1 MDPDPRG
8 AGLLEARLKAEP
20 ASSHSPPARCADG
33 GQGAEG
39 RTRDGGAGLCGKNP
53 GLTPA
58 RPGVHSADINGLGV
72 SFPGGDR
79 WNPAVSLRRAAPVRL

>member
-1 MDPDPRG
+1 MLVEQADSRRESRQSRRRVIAPGPLRRWRSGSGG
-8 AGLLEARLKAEP
+8 ADL
-20 ASSHSPPARCADG
+20 C
-33 GQGAEG
+33 
-39 RTRDGGAGLCGKNP
+39 GGAGFCGKNS
-53 GLTPA
+53 GLAPA

>member
-8 AGLLEARLKAEP
+8 TGLLEARLKAEP
-20 ASSHSPPARCADG
+20 ASSHSPPALCADG

-39 RTRDGGAGLCGKNP
+39 RICAEAPGSAART
-53 GLTPA
+53 GLTPVQ
-58 RPGVHSADINGLGV
+58 PGVHSADINGLGV

-79 WNPAVSLRRAAPVRL
+79 WNAAVLLRCAASVRL